1 MVTTVVHTD
10 TCASLVQGP
19 LPLETSVLGE
29 RAVKCRAFAKAL
41 HYKEEEFHSGPT
53 ADVLES
59 LIRCVMTSSVT
70 HQH

>member
-1 MVTTVVHTD
+1 M
-10 TCASLVQGP
+10 
-19 LPLETSVLGE
+19 LGE

-59 LIRCVMTSSVT
+59 LIRCVVMSAVA
-70 HQH
+70 HQHWRELMSYEFLFSRFSLLK